1 MACRSPLRKSI
12 LIADVGVTF
21 DKSLFDMRTF
31 DDAQLTIYFTDAIRN
46 IGAAITA
53 IGDTN
58 GDWIADVVISG
69 EIERNDTVVTVE
81 MRSRAVLTSLV
92 GFYSDDEDSVGNFEY

>member
-1 MACRSPLRKSI
+1 M
-12 LIADVGVTF
+12 G
-21 DKSLFDMRTF
+21 TF
-31 DDAQLTIYFTDAIRN
+31 DDAQLTIYFTDATRN
-46 IGAAITA
+46 IGAAITT

-58 GDWIADVVISG
+58 GDWIADVVIPG
-69 EIERNDTVVTVE
+69 EIEKNDTVVTVE